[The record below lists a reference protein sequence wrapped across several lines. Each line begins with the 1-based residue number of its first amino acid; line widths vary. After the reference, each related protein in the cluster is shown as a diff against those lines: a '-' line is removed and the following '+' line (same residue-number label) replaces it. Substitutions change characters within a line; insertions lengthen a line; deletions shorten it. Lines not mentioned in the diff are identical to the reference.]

1 MHAMERKT
9 MLAALAA
16 FALAACARAEAHT
29 YALAREGCSAAAAP
43 TSISIGDT
51 FDISFPDGSAF
62 SLKVVSAPPAGIAGQ
77 SFIARDGRSNASAVV
92 KPLADGVRIAI
103 DDFENAR
110 NFSLRVK
117 DGVATYSIHDNSD
130 APADV
135 CATCNDAGAHAP
147 LPQSQV
153 TGGAPKKAQ
162 AAKLLLADAAA
173 FPLAEQRSVVDIL
186 VAFDQGAKAKC
197 ASLGFDGM
205 DDFADYAV
213 NKMNTV
219 LANSKLDHLFS
230 YRLVGVAEIDGAWT
244 QIDSALL
251 NSLRIRNGSLAKLS
265 QARETCGADT
275 ITLLIDRTNGTT
287 SGIAYEYNMSS
298 GFDGPLKF
306 DSQNYACNVC
316 DINTVYSRYTMSHE
330 TGHNMGC
337 GHSNRQGSNSG
348 PGRYSD
354 SCGYHFTDA
363 NDVRRSTVMAYT
375 YAGDDNFGY
384 NPIPYFSTPD
394 ISPAEYGCAL
404 GVEGTNNNRR
414 ALTLTH
420 ADIAGLREHVVP
432 YEWDVRF
439 VDDGGNDIPD
449 GAYFPS
455 YHYVT
460 MTNSVLNATIYYTY
474 DGSTPTASSASCSP
488 GTRFTMSGKRTI
500 TACAV
505 TNGVALS
512 VRTITF
518 NQGLAWSGEAG
529 QNGNGAWLH
538 ADASVRAWSKSSDYF
553 INDDSVVFPDLAQNA
568 APTVSVHGTVAP
580 SSAAFPA
587 VQTVYTFNKG
597 TADALIHL
605 RGAAFAPHGDLTF
618 NVPVWLDAVAFTSPA
633 NHTVAFNAPFG
644 QSLTETSGHCT
655 NMIGIGAAGTL
666 AISPGA
672 GKTQT
677 FDFFNNVG
685 WFYNTAQIRVG
696 EGTVVFKG
704 PVGNRGLFG
713 SAKLDVAR
721 EGRVI
726 LDVGS
731 AADDPLYTSVVSGEG
746 TVVHRAVLPLHTSHW
761 TNSAWR
767 GTIAFEGLAAD
778 ATTKDF
784 QFENYGNA
792 NSKILL
798 RNCAISYLMNNNA
811 TFPGTLVLDG
821 DGALRFGDNGY
832 SNNYN
837 VFGAL
842 EGDGSIS
849 ASSNHKQAYV
859 FNVATNYTGSIT
871 IGGSSSGR
879 RIVFGTA
886 NSLPSQAASITVQS
900 GATASIGGGA
910 TWSAYHGIDVSG
922 TLIVKGADA
931 TLACNASAAL
941 GLRLKDGA
949 TLRFDAADAQL
960 VFARVPTF
968 ASGGV
973 KVAFAGGVLPAD
985 GKRLLAWPEGSV
997 PNGTFAFA
1005 DAALASG
1012 WELVKTSAGLVVKP
1026 KNRYDVP
1033 GTGGYIAYDSALESW
1048 LDDENFWMYEELG
1061 WTWQEFMDETGA
1073 NGYLNWQNY
1082 ILGLSASDPLAKI
1095 KAKIGFDSQ
1104 GNVVVS
1110 VADSIP
1116 RAPTVAGFSV
1126 ECELLQTAD
1135 LENWP
1140 SEGAAM
1146 NGKAIAI
1153 PVEHGNRF
1161 YKVTVKIR

>member
-1 MHAMERKT
+1 MARKV

-16 FALAACARAEAHT
+16 IAPMVCARAEAYT
-29 YALAREGCSAAAAP
+29 YVLARDGGSAVAAP
-43 TSISIGDT
+43 ACVSIGDF
-51 FDISFPDGSAF
+51 FDVSFPDGTAF
-62 SLKVVSAPPAGIAGQ
+62 SLEVVSVPPAGIAGQ

-103 DDFENAR
+103 DDFESAR
-110 NFSLRVK
+110 SFSLRVK
-117 DGVATYSIHDNSD
+117 DGVATYSVHDNSD

-135 CATCNDAGAHAP
+135 CATCNDAGAP

-153 TGGAPKKAQ
+153 TGGHPKKAQ
-162 AAKLLLADAAA
+162 SAKLCLADAAA
-173 FPLAEQRSVVDIL
+173 FPLAEQKSVVDVL

-197 ASLGFDGM
+197 ASFGFDGM

-219 LANSKLDHLFS
+219 LANSQLDHLFS
-230 YRLVGVAEIDGAWT
+230 YRLVGIAEIDGAWRE
-244 QIDSALL
+244 INDALL
-251 NSLRIRNGSLAKLS
+251 NSLRIREGSLAKLS

-275 ITLLIDRTNGTT
+275 ITLLIDRTNGNT
-287 SGIAYEYNMSS
+287 SGIAYGYYMSY
-298 GFDGPLKF
+298 GFDVPSKF
-306 DSQNYACNVC
+306 DNQNYACNVC

-363 NDVRRSTVMAYT
+363 NGVRRSTVMAYT
-375 YAGDDNFGY
+375 YTGDDDFY
-384 NPIPYFSTPD
+384 YSPIPYFSTPD
-394 ISPAEYGCAL
+394 ISPAEYGCVL
-404 GVEGTNNNRR
+404 GVEGVNNNRR
-414 ALTLTH
+414 TLTLTH
-420 ADIAGLREHVVP
+420 ADIAGLREHAVP
-432 YEWDVRF
+432 YDWDVRF

-449 GAYFPS
+449 GSYFPS
-455 YHYVT
+455 YYYVT
-460 MTNSVLNATIYYTY
+460 LTNSAPQATIYYTY
-474 DGSTPTASSASCSP
+474 DGSTPTASSASCLP
-488 GTRFTMSGKRTI
+488 GTRFTMSGQRTI

-518 NQGLAWSGEAG
+518 NQGLAWSGETG
-529 QNGNGAWLH
+529 QNGNGAWVH
-538 ADASVRAWSKSSDYF
+538 ADASARAWSDSSDYF
-553 INDDSVVFPDLAQNA
+553 INGDSVVFPDLAQNA
-568 APTVSVHGTVAP
+568 APTVSVHGTVVP

-587 VQTVYTFNKG
+587 VQTAYTFNKG
-597 TADALIHL
+597 TADALVHL
-605 RGAAFAPHGDLTF
+605 GGAAFAPHGDLTF

-644 QSLTETSGHCT
+644 QTLTETSGYCT

-721 EGRVI
+721 EGRVV
-726 LDVGS
+726 LDVGD
-731 AADDPLYTSVVSGEG
+731 AAHDPFYTSVVSGEG

-767 GTIAFEGLAAD
+767 GTVAFEGLAAD
-778 ATTKDF
+778 ATTQNF

-798 RNCAISYLMNNNA
+798 RNCAISYLMSNNA
-811 TFPGTLVLDG
+811 MFPGTLVLDG
-821 DGALRFGDNGY
+821 EGAWRLGNNGY

-842 EGDGSIS
+842 EGNGSIS

-859 FNVATNYTGSIT
+859 FNVATNFTGSIT
-871 IGGSSSGR
+871 IDGASNGR
-879 RIVFGTA
+879 RIVFGAT
-886 NSLPSQAASITVQS
+886 NTLTSQAASITVQP

-922 TLIVKGADA
+922 TLIVKGAAA
-931 TLACNASAAL
+931 TLTCNASAAL
-941 GLRLKDGA
+941 GLRLNGGA

-960 VFARVPTF
+960 VFARAPAF

-973 KVAFAGGVLPAD
+973 NVAFAGGVLPTD
-985 GKRLLAWPEGSV
+985 GTRLLAWPEGSA
-997 PNGTFAFA
+997 PSGTFAFA
-1005 DAALASG
+1005 DAALASD
-1012 WELVKTSAGLVVKP
+1012 WELAKTPAGLVVKP

-1033 GTGGYIAYDSALESW
+1033 GTGAYIAYDSALEAW
-1048 LDDENFWMYEELG
+1048 LNDENFWMYEEFG
-1061 WTWQEFMDETGA
+1061 RTWQEFMEETGA

-1095 KAKIGFDSQ
+1095 KAKIGFDPQ

-1116 RAPTVAGFSV
+1116 RAPAVAGFRV
-1126 ECELLQTAD
+1126 ECELLQTTD
-1135 LENWP
+1135 LGNWP

-1153 PVEHGNRF
+1153 PVEHDNRF

>member
-1 MHAMERKT
+1 MVAA
-9 MLAALAA
+9 LAALA
-16 FALAACARAEAHT
+16 FAVCARAGT
-29 YALAREGCSAAAAP
+29 YAYDLARAGGSAVVAP
-43 TSISIGDT
+43 ARVSIGDI
-51 FDISFPDGSAF
+51 FDISLPNGIAF
-62 SLKVVSAPPAGIAGQ
+62 SLEVVSAPPAGIAGR
-77 SFIARDGRSNASAVV
+77 SFIAKDGRSDAAAVV
-92 KPLADGVRIAI
+92 KPLPDGIRITI
-103 DDFENAR
+103 DDFEHAR
-110 NFSLRVK
+110 KFNLRVK
-117 DGVATYSIHDNSD
+117 DGMATYSAYDNSD

-135 CATCNDAGAHAP
+135 CATCNDTGVGAP
-147 LPQSQV
+147 LSQAQTSGGQSSKV
-153 TGGAPKKAQ
+153 PKAR
-162 AAKLLLADAAA
+162 LRLAHAAA
-173 FPLAEQRSVVDIL
+173 FPLAEQKSVIDIL

-213 NKMNTV
+213 SKMNAV
-219 LANSKLDHLFS
+219 LANSQLDHLFC
-230 YRLVGVAEIDGAWT
+230 YRLVGVAEIDDAWT
-244 QIDSALL
+244 EINDALL
-251 NSLRIRNGSLAKLS
+251 NSLRIRAGSLAKLS

-275 ITLLIDRTNGTT
+275 ITLLVDRTDGNT
-287 SGIAYEYNMSS
+287 SGIAYGYYLSA
-298 GFDGPLKF
+298 GFDVPSKF
-306 DSQNYACNVC
+306 DNPNYACNVC

-363 NDVRRSTVMAYT
+363 NGVTRSTVMAYT
-375 YAGDDNFGY
+375 NAGDDNFYY
-384 NPIPYFSTPD
+384 NPIPFFSTPD
-394 ISPAEYGCAL
+394 ISPSEYGCAL
-404 GVEGTNNNRR
+404 GVADVNNNRG
-414 ALTLTH
+414 TLAQTH

-432 YEWDVRF
+432 YDWDVRF
-439 VDDGGNDIPD
+439 VDNDGNDIPD
-449 GAYFPS
+449 GSYFPS
-455 YHYVT
+455 YYYVT
-460 MTNSVLNATIYYTY
+460 LTNGIPNATIYYTY
-474 DGSTPTASSASCSP
+474 DSSTPTTSSASCPP
-488 GTRFTMSGKRTI
+488 GTRFTMSGQRTI

-518 NQGLAWSGEAG
+518 KQGSAWSGEAG
-529 QNGNGAWLH
+529 QNGNGTWVH
-538 ADASVRAWSKSSDYF
+538 ADSSVRAWSNSSDYF
-553 INDDSVVFPDLAQNA
+553 INGEPVVFPDLAQTA

-587 VQTVYTFNKG
+587 VRTAYTFNKG

-605 RGAAFAPHGDLTF
+605 HGAAFAPQGDLTF
-618 NVPVWLDAVAFTSPA
+618 NVPVRLDAVAFTNPA
-633 NHTVAFNAPFG
+633 NHTVTFNAPFG
-644 QSLTETSGHCT
+644 QTLTETSGHCT

-704 PVGNRGLFG
+704 PVASKGLFG
-713 SAKLDVAR
+713 SAKFDVAK
-721 EGRVI
+721 EGRVV

-731 AADDPLYTSVVSGEG
+731 AAYDPFYTSVVSGEG
-746 TVVHRAVLPLHTSHW
+746 TIVHRAVLPLHTPSW

-778 ATTKDF
+778 ATTQNF

-798 RNCAISYLMNNNA
+798 RDCAITYLTNNNA

-821 DGALRFGDNGY
+821 EGALRLGDNGY

-871 IGGSSSGR
+871 IDGASKGR

-886 NSLPSQAASITVQS
+886 DNLPSQAASITVQP

-910 TWSAYHGIDVSG
+910 TWRAYHGIDVAGS
-922 TLIVKGADA
+922 LIVKGADA

-941 GLRLKDGA
+941 GLRLNDGA

-960 VFARVPTF
+960 VFARSPAF
-968 ASGGV
+968 ASGTV
-973 KVAFAGGVLPAD
+973 NVAFANGVLPAD
-985 GKRLLAWPEGSV
+985 GKCLLAWPEGSA
-997 PNGTFAFA
+997 PNGAFAFA
-1005 DAALASG
+1005 NAAFASD
-1012 WELVKTSAGLVVKP
+1012 WELAKTSTGLVVKP

-1033 GTGGYIAYDSALESW
+1033 GTGAYIAYDSALEAW
-1048 LDDENFWMYEELG
+1048 LDDENFWMYEEIG
-1061 WTWQEFMDETGA
+1061 RTWQEFMEETGA

-1104 GNVVVS
+1104 GNIVVS

-1116 RAPTVAGFSV
+1116 RAPTVAGFRV
-1126 ECELLQTAD
+1126 ECRLLQTAD
-1135 LENWP
+1135 LGNWP
-1140 SEGAAM
+1140 GEGAAM
-1146 NGKAIAI
+1146 NGKVIAI
-1153 PVEHGNRF
+1153 PVEHDNRF
-1161 YKVTVKIR
+1161 YKVTVKIQ

>member
-1 MHAMERKT
+1 

-16 FALAACARAEAHT
+16 LALAVCARAGT
-29 YALAREGCSAAAAP
+29 YAYDLAREGSSAVAAP
-43 TSISIGDT
+43 ARVSIGDV
-51 FDISFPDGSAF
+51 FNISFPNGIAF
-62 SLKVVSAPPAGIAGQ
+62 SLKVVSAPPPGIAGQ
-77 SFIARDGRSNASAVV
+77 SFIARDSLSDATAVV
-92 KPLADGVRIAI
+92 KPLPDGIRITI
-103 DDFENAR
+103 DDFANAR

-117 DGVATYSIHDNSD
+117 DGVATYSAHDASG

-135 CATCNDAGAHAP
+135 CATCKDAGASAP
-147 LPQSQV
+147 PSQALTSGGQSSK
-153 TGGAPKKAQ
+153 APT
-162 AAKLLLADAAA
+162 AKLRLANAAA
-173 FPLAEQRSVVDIL
+173 FPLAEQKSVVDIL
-186 VAFDQGAKAKC
+186 VSFDQGAKAKC

-205 DDFADYAV
+205 GDFADYAV
-213 NKMNTV
+213 GKMNAV
-219 LANSKLDHLFS
+219 LANSQLDHLFC
-230 YRLVGVAEIDGAWT
+230 YRLVGVVEIDGAWT
-244 QIDSALL
+244 EINGALL
-251 NSLRIRNGSLAKLS
+251 NSLRVREGSLAKLS
-265 QARETCGADT
+265 QAREACGADT
-275 ITLLIDRTNGTT
+275 ITLLVDRTKGST
-287 SGIAYEYNMSS
+287 SGIAYGYYLSG
-298 GFDGPLKF
+298 GFDVPSKF
-306 DSQNYACNVC
+306 DNPNYACNVC

-363 NDVRRSTVMAYT
+363 NGVRRGTVMAYT
-375 YAGDDNFGY
+375 YAGDDDFYY

-394 ISPAEYGCAL
+394 ISPPEYGCAL
-404 GVEGTNNNRR
+404 GAEGVNNNRG
-414 ALTLTH
+414 TLVQTH
-420 ADIAGLREHVVP
+420 ADIAGLREHVIP
-432 YEWDVRF
+432 YDWDVRF

-449 GAYFPS
+449 GSYFPS
-455 YHYVT
+455 YYYVT
-460 MTNSVLNATIYYTY
+460 MTNSTPHATIYYTY
-474 DGSTPTASSASCSP
+474 DGSTPTASSASCPP
-488 GTRFTMSGKRTI
+488 GTRFTMTGQRTI

-512 VRTITF
+512 VRAITF
-518 NQGLAWSGEAG
+518 NQGSAWSGEAG
-529 QNGNGAWLH
+529 QDGDGAWVH
-538 ADASVRAWSKSSDYF
+538 ADSSVRAWSNSSDYF
-553 INDDSVVFPDLAQNA
+553 LNGDSVVFPDLAQNA

-587 VQTVYTFNKG
+587 VRTAYTFNKG

-605 RGAAFAPHGDLTF
+605 HGATFAPQGDLTF
-618 NVPVWLDAVAFTSPA
+618 NVPVKLDAVAFTNPA

-644 QSLTETSGHCT
+644 QVLTETSGSCT

-666 AISPGA
+666 AISPGM

-704 PVGNRGLFG
+704 PVASKGLFG
-713 SAKLDVAR
+713 SAKFDVAK
-721 EGRVI
+721 EGRVV

-731 AADDPLYTSVVSGEG
+731 AAYDPFYTSVVSGEG
-746 TVVHRAVLPLHTSHW
+746 TIVHRAALPLHTPRW
-761 TNSAWR
+761 TNSVWR

-778 ATTKDF
+778 ATTQSF

-798 RNCAISYLMNNNA
+798 RDCAIAYLRNNNA
-811 TFPGTLVLDG
+811 TFPGTLVLEG
-821 DGALRFGDNGY
+821 DGALRFGGNGY
-832 SNNYN
+832 SSNHN

-871 IGGSSSGR
+871 IDGSSNGR
-879 RIVFGTA
+879 RIVFGTT
-886 NSLPSQAASITVQS
+886 NGLPSQAASITVQP

-910 TWSAYHGIDVSG
+910 TWSAYHGIDVAGS
-922 TLIVKGADA
+922 LIVKGADA
-931 TLACNASAAL
+931 TFTCDASAAL
-941 GLRLKDGA
+941 GLRLNDGA
-949 TLRFDAADAQL
+949 TLRFDAADARL
-960 VFARVPTF
+960 MFARSPVFAAGNVNI
-968 ASGGV
+968 
-973 KVAFAGGVLPAD
+973 AFADGVLPAD
-985 GKRLLAWPEGSV
+985 GKSLLAWPEGSA

-1005 DAALASG
+1005 NAALASD
-1012 WELVKTSAGLVVKP
+1012 WELAKTSTDLVVKT

-1033 GTGGYIAYDSALESW
+1033 GTGAYIAYDSALESW
-1048 LDDENFWMYEELG
+1048 LDDENFWMYEEFG
-1061 WTWQEFMDETGA
+1061 RTWQEFMEETGA

-1082 ILGLSASDPLAKI
+1082 ILGLSASDPRAKI
-1095 KAKIGFDSQ
+1095 KAEIGFDSR

-1126 ECELLQTAD
+1126 ECRLLQTTD
-1135 LENWP
+1135 LGNWP

-1161 YKVTVKIR
+1161 YKVTVKIQ